1 MPHDPRKLLDDIRQA
16 VVRLQAFTQGVSAD
30 DYLGNELLQSAVERQ
45 FEIAAEALNRL
56 LKLAPHLTQR
66 VTEYRRIID
75 FRNLLSHG
83 YDLIDQTIV
92 WGVLEKDVPVLR
104 REVEQLLKELDHP
117 ATTGSGNP

>member
-1 MPHDPRKLLDDIRQA
+1 MPHDPRKLLDDIQQA
-16 VVRLQAFTQGVSAD
+16 VVRLQAFTSGVSQD
-30 DYLGNELLQSAVERQ
+30 NYLRSELLQSAVERQ

-56 LKLAPHLTQR
+56 LKLAPHLAQR

-83 YDLIDQTIV
+83 YDLIDPTIV

-104 REVEQLLKELDHP
+104 REIEQLLRELDDP
-117 ATTGSGNP
+117 ASLKSENP